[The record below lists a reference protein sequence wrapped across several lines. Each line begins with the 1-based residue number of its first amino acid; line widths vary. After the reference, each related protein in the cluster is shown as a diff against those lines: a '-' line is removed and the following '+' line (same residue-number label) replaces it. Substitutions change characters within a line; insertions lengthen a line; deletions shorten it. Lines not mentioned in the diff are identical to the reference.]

1 MALYTEPENAG
12 NEHREALLKQVQKLI
27 QRERKASDRSR
38 RQYFRPDMSS
48 VDAYG
53 VSLQAYR
60 ADLVKMMGWPLT
72 LPVEDKPP
80 AMRMQR
86 VASDELGTI
95 YRAWIETLPDVDTYG
110 LYFKPKGRGPF
121 PLAISLHGGGGTPE
135 YCSGF
140 FYTANYND
148 MTRRLLRRGFAV
160 FAPQFLI
167 WEDDRFGPPVPRDT
181 IDKSL
186 EHLGGSL
193 PALEIFRIRRSLDA
207 LLARREIDAE
217 RVGMVGLSYGGF
229 YTLYTAAVETRIKVA
244 VPSCGVTN
252 RKIFNWTDMMWTGTA
267 QRILDTEAGALIC
280 PRALFIDHGTDDGI
294 FPIRYTRSVAAKI
307 QKYYEKLGIPE
318 KFGFKEH
325 GAGHELDRDDDWLDF
340 MVANV

>member
-1 MALYTEPENAG
+1 MALYTEPEDIGNA
-12 NEHREALLKQVQKLI
+12 HRAEMLSQVERLI
-27 QRERKASDRSR
+27 QRERRAADRNR
-38 RQYFRPDMSS
+38 KQYFRPDTSS
-48 VDAYG
+48 VAAYG
-53 VSLQAYR
+53 SSLDRYR
-60 ADLVKMMGWPLT
+60 TDLVNMMGWPLT
-72 LPVEDKPP
+72 LQVEDKPP
-80 AMRMQR
+80 AARMER
-86 VASDELGTI
+86 VAADELGTI
-95 YRAWIETLPDVDTYG
+95 YRVWIETLPEVETYG
-110 LYFKPKGRGPF
+110 LYFKPKGRGRF

-148 MTRRLLRRGFAV
+148 MTRRMLRRGFAV

-193 PALEIFRIRRSLDA
+193 PALEIFRIRRSLDY
-207 LLARREIDAE
+207 LLTRREIDQH

-267 QRILDTEAGALIC
+267 QRILDEEAGALIC
-280 PRALFIDHGTDDGI
+280 PRALFIDHGTSDGI

-307 QKYYEKLGIPE
+307 RKRYEKLGIPE

-325 GAGHELDRDDDWLDF
+325 ARGHELDRDDDWLDF
-340 MVANV
+340 MERNV